1 MKQFNYHE
9 PQTIDAACALL
20 AELGPEAR
28 VLAGGTDLIPKMKQ
42 RVIEPKHI
50 VNLKSIPDLDVI
62 RRNGD
67 RGLHIGALTKIAD
80 LEASSV
86 IHERFPLLFASAG
99 VIGSKQ
105 IRNLATIGGNIC
117 NAAPSADMAPG
128 LLVMNAKVMIAG
140 VEGTRTTVLEDF
152 FLGPGNVDLRD
163 GEILQAIYVPY
174 PPLDAKQIYI
184 KHSPRRAMDLAVVSV
199 AVCLILDGKRD
210 TCQDV
215 RIALGAVAPTPV
227 RAHETEV
234 MISGRRRSEIDW
246 RIVSDTIRQEAN
258 PISDARGSA
267 EYRSE
272 MVGTLIVRAFKR
284 LWSGEST
291 DE

>member
-1 MKQFNYHE
+1 MKQFSYHE

-20 AELGPEAR
+20 AELGPGAG

-50 VNLKSIPDLDVI
+50 VNLKSIPDLDFI
-62 RRNGD
+62 RRYGD

-86 IHERFPLLFASAG
+86 IQERFPLLFASAS
-99 VIGSKQ
+99 VIGSRQ
-105 IRNLATIGGNIC
+105 IRNLATIGGNLC

-128 LLVMNAKVMIAG
+128 LLVMNAKVVIAG
-140 VEGTRTTVLEDF
+140 VEGTRTMELEDF
-152 FLGPGNVDLRD
+152 FLGPGNVNLRR
-163 GEILQAIYVPY
+163 GEILQEIVVPY
-174 PPLDAKQIYI
+174 PPLDAKQVYI

-199 AVCLILDGKRD
+199 AVCLTLDENRD

-227 RAHETEV
+227 RAHETEATIV
-234 MISGRRRSEIDW
+234 GKRLSEIDW
-246 RIVSDTIRQEAN
+246 RIVSDNIRREVT
-258 PISDARGSA
+258 PISDVRGSA

-272 MVGTLIVRAFKR
+272 MVGTLTVQAFRR
-284 LWSGEST
+284 LWSGEPT